1 MPARRQLRFNAFNM
15 TAPSHNWAGL
25 WSHPRDASINY
36 NSLDYW
42 VDYARIAERG
52 LFDGIFLADVF
63 GVYDVFGDSPDTAVN
78 HGVQLPNADPTLLVS
93 AMALVTQHL
102 GFGITSNLSLEHP
115 YQFARRFSTLDHLTR
130 GRIGWNIVTGYLES
144 GARGMGFAANRAHDD
159 RYDVAEDF
167 LTASY
172 KLWEGSW
179 EHDAVRRDRA
189 TGMFTDPTKVHAIHH
204 DGPHYRVDGIHLS
217 EPSPQRT
224 PLLYQA
230 GASKRGRAFAAKH
243 AEAVFLNGQT
253 KPILAEAVREI
264 RNLAKD
270 FGRTPHDIKLFAGLN
285 VIVATTRAEANDLH
299 AEYSRHVDQSG
310 QLALLSGWTGIDFS
324 TYDPDQALQYV
335 ESNAIQSMVENLT
348 LRSEQPVRI
357 GDLASLSQT
366 GARAP
371 FVIGSPQDV
380 ADELADWAEQ
390 TDIDGFNLVRLV
402 APESLEAFVNLV
414 VPELQSRGLYKTEYS
429 QGTLREKLF
438 PGQGAMLKATHTGAQ
453 FRRASIA

>member
-1 MPARRQLRFNAFNM
+1 MTAARELRFNAFNM
-15 TAPSHNWAGL
+15 TAPGHNWAGL
-25 WSHPRDASINY
+25 WSHPRDRSIDY

-42 VDYARIAERG
+42 IEFAKTAERG

-63 GVYDVFGDSPDTAVN
+63 GVYDVFGDSPDTAIK
-78 HGVQLPNADPTLLVS
+78 HGVQIPNADPTLFVS
-93 AMALVTQHL
+93 AMALVTEHL
-102 GFGITSNLSLEHP
+102 GFGITSNLTLDHP
-115 YQFARRFSTLDHLTR
+115 YHFARRFSTLDHLTR

-144 GARGMGFAANRAHDD
+144 GARGMGFDASRAHDD

-167 LTASY
+167 LEATY

-179 EHDAVRRDRA
+179 AENAVLRDRA
-189 TGMFTDPTKVHAIHH
+189 RGIFTDPARVRAVHH

-230 GASKRGRAFAAKH
+230 GASKRGRAFAARH

-253 KPILAEAVREI
+253 KPMLAETVRTI
-264 RNLAKD
+264 RSATKD
-270 FGRTPHDIKLFAGLN
+270 FGRSPYDIQLFAGLN
-285 VIVATTRAEANDLH
+285 VIVAPTRSEAKDLH
-299 AEYSRHVDQSG
+299 EEYSRYVDQRG

-324 TYDPDQALQYV
+324 RFEPDQALQYV

-348 LRSEQPVRI
+348 KRSDTPMRI
-357 GDLASLSQT
+357 GDLASLSPA

-371 FVIGSPQDV
+371 FVVGSPQDV
-380 ADELADWAEQ
+380 ADELADWARQ

-402 APESLEAFVNLV
+402 APESLAAFIDLV
-414 VPELQSRGLYKTEYS
+414 VPELQSRGLYKTAYHE
-429 QGTLREKLF
+429 GTLREKLF
-438 PGQGAMLKATHTGAQ
+438 PNGNALLPTSHPAAQ
-453 FRRASIA
+453 FRQ